1 MKKQLL
7 NEYDVTKDMISQIR
21 RMSKKTPKKRY
32 INEEKEK
39 ENDDAIAITNDP
51 KFGQNVLRNQIA
63 SFKQAVHGGAKFS
76 EENGDNAKS
85 NPLVYFP
92 KTGNL
97 VFSGSIPSLADL
109 KFQFSLNDVTGAP
122 YIFVEGLSLTEETVV
137 TLNKMKGFYENW
149 KDEWFA
155 AGDLLDKLKTGEDD

>member
-1 MKKQLL
+1 MKKTL
-7 NEYDVTKDMISQIR
+7 NEYDVAKGMISQIKE
-21 RMSKKTPKKRY
+21 MAKPVLKKKKM
-32 INEEKEK
+32 ILTEEKKDE
-39 ENDDAIAITNDP
+39 DAIAITNDP

-76 EENGDNAKS
+76 TENAENPKS
-85 NPLVYFP
+85 NPLVFFP

-122 YIFVEGLSLTEETVV
+122 YIFVEGLSLTEETIT
-137 TLNKMKGFYENW
+137 TLNKMKGF
-149 KDEWFA
+149 
-155 AGDLLDKLKTGEDD
+155 

>member
-1 MKKQLL
+1 MKKTL
-7 NEYDVTKDMISQIR
+7 NEYDVAKGMISQIKE
-21 RMSKKTPKKRY
+21 MAKPVLKKKKMLLP
-32 INEEKEK
+32 EEKKDE
-39 ENDDAIAITNDP
+39 DAIAITNDP

-76 EENGDNAKS
+76 TENAENPKS
-85 NPLVYFP
+85 NPLVFFP

-122 YIFVEGLSLTEETVV
+122 YIFVEGLSLTEETIT

-149 KDEWFA
+149 KDEWN
-155 AGDLLDKLKTGEDD
+155 DL

>member
-1 MKKQLL
+1 MKKLKL
-7 NEYDVTKDMISQIR
+7 NEYDITKDMISQIKL
-21 RMSKKTPKKRY
+21 MSTIQNKKHY
-32 INEEKEK
+32 INEEKE
-39 ENDDAIAITNDP
+39 NHDAIAITNDP

-76 EENGDNAKS
+76 EENNDNPKS
-85 NPLVYFP
+85 NPLVFFP

-122 YIFVEGLSLTEETVV
+122 YIFVEGLSLTEETIT

-155 AGDLLDKLKTGEDD
+155 AGDLLDKLGKEEN

>member
-1 MKKQLL
+1 MKEKQNL
-7 NEYDVTKDMISQIR
+7 NEYDITKSMISQIKL
-21 RMSKKTPKKRY
+21 MSKNQPKKRY
-32 INEEKEK
+32 INEEKED
-39 ENDDAIAITNDP
+39 EDAIAITNDP

-76 EENGDNAKS
+76 EENSDNAKS
-85 NPLVYFP
+85 NPLVFFP

-122 YIFVEGLSLTEETVV
+122 YIFVEGLSLTEETIT

-155 AGDLLDKLKTGEDD
+155 AGDLLDKLGQGEDD

>member
-1 MKKQLL
+1 MKKLKL
-7 NEYDVTKDMISQIR
+7 NEYDITKDMISQIKL
-21 RMSKKTPKKRY
+21 MSSVQNKKRY
-32 INEEKEK
+32 INEEKE
-39 ENDDAIAITNDP
+39 NHDAIAITNDP

-76 EENGDNAKS
+76 EENNDNPKS
-85 NPLVYFP
+85 NPLVFFP

-122 YIFVEGLSLTEETVV
+122 YIFVEGLSLTEETIT

-155 AGDLLDKLKTGEDD
+155 AGDLLDKLGKEEN

>member
-1 MKKQLL
+1 MKKTL
-7 NEYDVTKDMISQIR
+7 NEYDVAKDMIYQIKE
-21 RMSKKTPKKRY
+21 MAKPVLKKKK
-32 INEEKEK
+32 NLLTEEKTDE
-39 ENDDAIAITNDP
+39 DAIAITNDP

-76 EENGDNAKS
+76 AENAENPKS
-85 NPLVYFP
+85 NPLVFFP

-122 YIFVEGLSLTEETVV
+122 YIFVEGLSLTEETIT

-155 AGDLLDKLKTGEDD
+155 AGDLLDKLGKEED

>member
-1 MKKQLL
+1 MVNKGKL
-7 NEYDVTKDMISQIR
+7 NEYDVTKNMISQIKL
-21 RMSKKTPKKRY
+21 MNTKQTKKKY
-32 INEEKEK
+32 INEEKEN
-39 ENDDAIAITNDP
+39 EDAIAITNDP

-63 SFKQAVHGGAKFS
+63 SFKQAVNGVAKLS
-76 EENGDNAKS
+76 EENSNNAKS
-85 NPLVYFP
+85 NPLVFFP

-122 YIFVEGLSLTEETVV
+122 YIFVEGLSLTDETIT

-155 AGDLLDKLKTGEDD
+155 AGDLLDKLGKEDN

>member
-1 MKKQLL
+1 MVNKDKL
-7 NEYDVTKDMISQIR
+7 NEYDITKNMISQIKL
-21 RMSKKTPKKRY
+21 MNEKQIKKKY
-32 INEEKEK
+32 INEEKEN
-39 ENDDAIAITNDP
+39 EDAIAITNDP
-51 KFGQNVLRNQIA
+51 KFGQNVLKNQIA

-76 EENGDNAKS
+76 EENSNNAKS
-85 NPLVYFP
+85 NPLVFFP

-122 YIFVEGLSLTEETVV
+122 YIFVEGLSLTEETIT

-155 AGDLLDKLKTGEDD
+155 AGDLLDKLGKEEDN

>member
-1 MKKQLL
+1 MSKL
-7 NEYDVTKDMISQIR
+7 NEYDVTKNMLSQI
-21 RMSKKTPKKRY
+21 KTMNVKPSRKRKL
-32 INEEKEK
+32 NEDSD
-39 ENDDAIAITNDP
+39 NGGNDAIAITNDP

-76 EENGDNAKS
+76 QEDSENPKS
-85 NPLVYFP
+85 NPLVFFP

-122 YIFVEGLSLTEETVV
+122 YIFVEGLSLTEETIT

-155 AGDLLDKLKTGEDD
+155 AGDLLDKLGKGED

>member
-1 MKKQLL
+1 MSKL
-7 NEYDVTKDMISQIR
+7 NEYDVTKNMLSQI
-21 RMSKKTPKKRY
+21 KTMNVKPSRKRKL
-32 INEEKEK
+32 NEDSDKGG
-39 ENDDAIAITNDP
+39 NDAIAITNDP

-76 EENGDNAKS
+76 QEDSENPKS
-85 NPLVYFP
+85 NPLVFFP

-122 YIFVEGLSLTEETVV
+122 YIFVEGLSLTEETIT

-155 AGDLLDKLKTGEDD
+155 AGDLLDKLGKEED